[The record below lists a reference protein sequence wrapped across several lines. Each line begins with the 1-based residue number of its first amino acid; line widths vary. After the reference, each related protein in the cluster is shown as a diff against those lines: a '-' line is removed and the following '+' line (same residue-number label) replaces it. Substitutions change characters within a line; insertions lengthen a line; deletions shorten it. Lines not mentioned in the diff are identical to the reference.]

1 MKDADGVLNNKK
13 FIMGLAVFRVKI
25 KFLYRVLNASQ
36 TFKEMTKEHG

>member
-13 FIMGLAVFRVKI
+13 FIMGLAVFRVNRKI
-25 KFLYRVLNASQ
+25 LYRVLNASQ